1 MDNPEHCQ
9 PWAHEI
15 EGAHKTKTNKTKN
28 TTKSD
33 KKKCH
38 YIKESQDVT
47 VKTYEVLVLYLYSKI
62 VPSE

>member
-9 PWAHEI
+9 PWAHE
-15 EGAHKTKTNKTKN
+15 TKTNKTKN
-28 TTKSD
+28 TTHKKTKSD
-33 KKKCH
+33 KKKKCH